1 MTTAADQVLKGLFS
15 EAGLDDPYRYYAELH
30 KLGPVSLLGGD
41 GGYAAVVTGYQA
53 ADELLRDP
61 RFRVADDAFSDEL
74 SGPGWREHP
83 LLAVLNNSMMYSNG
97 ARHQRARRLFH
108 QVFTPRRVAELEP
121 AIGHLVDGLMDQ
133 LAERFAQ
140 DGEADFMTEFAYPLP
155 SGVVGALLGIP
166 QADLAWFRPRVERI
180 NDFLDVVGKTAEV
193 LAAADQATRELS
205 DYYRALIAER
215 RKKPSDDLISQLVEA
230 IDAGLHEVSDHD
242 LICNLLVLFNA
253 SFVTTIHLIGN
264 GMWLLLDQPELRSG
278 AGTPAFVEEVLRYE
292 APVQFVARW
301 SEEAAAVA
309 GTVLPPKR
317 VVLVMLGAANRDSQR
332 FPEPDLFDIG
342 RPNLKPLSFGAGP
355 HYCLGAALARVE
367 ARIAFPQL
375 LERFPSLRS
384 ARPPARNPHQFLR
397 GFATMPVTLT

>member
-61 RFRVADDAFSDEL
+61 RFHVADDVYSDDRG
-74 SGPGWREHP
+74 GPGWREHP

-97 ARHQRARRLFH
+97 PRHLRARRLFH
-108 QVFTPRRVAELEP
+108 QVFTPRRVTELEP
-121 AIGHLVDGLMDQ
+121 AVGQLVDGLMDQ
-133 LAERFAQ
+133 LSERFDR
-140 DGEADFMTEFAYPLP
+140 DGEADFMTDFAYPLP
-155 SGVVGALLGIP
+155 SSVVAALLGIP
-166 QADLAWFRPRVERI
+166 QDDLAWFRPRVERI
-180 NDFLDVVGKTAEV
+180 NDFLDVVGKTDEV

-205 DYYRALIAER
+205 DYYRDLIVAR
-215 RKKPSDDLISQLVEA
+215 RKTPSDDLISQLVAA
-230 IDAGLHEVSDHD
+230 IDAGLHEVSDYD

-264 GMWLLLDQPELRSG
+264 GMWQLLDQPELRAV
-278 AGTPAFVEEVLRYE
+278 AGSPAFVEEVLRYE

-301 SEEAAAVA
+301 CEEDAAIA
-309 GTVLPPKR
+309 GTVLPAKEI
-317 VVLVMLGAANRDSQR
+317 VLVMLGAANRDSLR
-332 FPEPDLFDIG
+332 YPSPDVFDAG
-342 RPNLKPLSFGAGP
+342 RTDVKPLSFGAGP
-355 HYCLGAALARVE
+355 HYCLGAALARAE
-367 ARIAFPQL
+367 ARIAFPRL

-384 ARPPARNPHQFLR
+384 ARPPVRNPQQFLR
-397 GFATMPVTLT
+397 GYKSMPVAT

>member
-1 MTTAADQVLKGLFS
+1 MTTAADQVLEGLFS

-30 KLGPVSLLGGD
+30 KLGPVSLLEGG

-53 ADELLRDP
+53 ADQLLRDP
-61 RFRVADDAFSDEL
+61 RFRVADDEFSDEL
-74 SGPGWREHP
+74 GGVGWREHP
-83 LLAVLNNSMMYSNG
+83 VLAVLNNSMMYSNG
-97 ARHQRARRLFH
+97 ARHQQARRLFH

-121 AIGHLVDGLMDQ
+121 AVGQLVDGLMDR
-133 LAERFAQ
+133 LAERFDH

-155 SGVVGALLGIP
+155 SGVVAALLGIP
-166 QADLAWFRPRVERI
+166 QDDLAWFRPRVERI
-180 NDFLDVVGKTAEV
+180 NDFLDVVGKTDEV

-205 DYYRALIAER
+205 DYYRTLIAER
-215 RKKPSDDLISQLVEA
+215 RKAPTDDLISQLVEA
-230 IDAGLHEVSDHD
+230 IDAGLHKVSDYD

-264 GMWLLLDQPELRSG
+264 GMWLLLDRPELRPAARS
-278 AGTPAFVEEVLRYE
+278 AAFVEEVLRYE

-301 SEEAAAVA
+301 SEEAASLA
-309 GTVLPPKR
+309 GTVLPPKE

-332 FPEPDLFDIG
+332 FPEPDLFDVD

-355 HYCLGAALARVE
+355 HYCLGASLARME
-367 ARIAFPQL
+367 AQIAFPRL

-384 ARPPARNPHQFLR
+384 ARPPVRNPHQFLR
-397 GFATMPVTLT
+397 GFAAIPVTLT